1 MNSRTDRLN
10 TILRSLQSGSPEIEA
25 SALVSEDGL
34 MIASALPQH
43 IDEVRVAGMSATLI
57 SLGTRAGS
65 ELAMGG
71 MEQVLIKGEK
81 GYAVMV
87 TAAEGTHLI
96 VLTTAEAKLGMVFLD
111 MSRAVK
117 EICDV
122 L

>member
-1 MNSRTDRLN
+1 MSSRTDQLN

-57 SLGTRAGS
+57 SLGTRAVS
-65 ELAMGG
+65 ELDMGS
-71 MEQVLIKGEK
+71 MEQVLIRGEK

-87 TAAEGTHLI
+87 KATEGTDLL

-111 MSRAVK
+111 MSRAVS
-117 EICDV
+117 EIKKV